1 MIIVKL
7 LGGLGNQMF
16 QYAMGRA
23 IAYQRKDLL
32 KLDISEFAQYNLRK
46 YALSHFNIQESF
58 ATPTQIEE
66 ILNQPIRNI
75 PWDVLKHF
83 HWIIPY
89 YRKSLYREQS
99 FLYDLNVL
107 NARSNVLFSGYW
119 QSEKYFKQIEN
130 IIRQDFQLKDIPDEL
145 NHEMANL
152 MQVSDSISLH
162 VRRGDYVTNPVTQE
176 FHGLCSPKYYQKAI
190 QIVQDKIDNPVFF
203 VFSDDME
210 WVKQN
215 MNIPCKCYYIT
226 NNTAKKDYLDMWLM
240 SQCKHH
246 IIANSSFSWWGAWL
260 GGLDDSLT
268 IAPKK
273 WFQDPR
279 IETRDLLPEPWQTV

>member
-1 MIIVKL
+1 MIIVRL
-7 LGGLGNQMF
+7 LGGQGNQMF

-32 KLDISEFAQYNLRK
+32 KLDISEFAQNKLRK
-46 YALSHFNIQESF
+46 YALSHFKIQEHI
-58 ATPTQIEE
+58 ATPFEMNE
-66 ILNQPIRNI
+66 ILEQSRSHI
-75 PWDVLKHF
+75 PRSLQTFVNR
-83 HWIIPY
+83 IIPY
-89 YRKSLYREQS
+89 YKRPLYREQN
-99 FLYDLNVL
+99 FHYDPYVWNAPPNVI
-107 NARSNVLFSGYW
+107 FSGYW
-119 QSEKYFKQIEN
+119 QTERYFKQIEN

-162 VRRGDYVTNPVTQE
+162 VRRGDYVTNPVTHE
-176 FHGLCSPKYYQKAI
+176 FHGLCSPKHYQKAI

-273 WFQDPR
+273 WFQDPH